1 MFDDLFTLEK
11 QRTTEQAIGFYLAY
25 LLFTI
30 LVAAIIIGGLIMQDI
45 EGSVLIG
52 LRAAA
57 IFCLA
62 LSFLILYK
70 RNQFNLPMVSI
81 ALSSGLAAM
90 VLGSLLGLVPV
101 AYLTTRKKAAK

>member
-30 LVAAIIIGGLIMQDI
+30 LVAAIIGGLIMQDI

-70 RNQFNLPMVSI
+70 KNQFNLPMVLI

>member
-11 QRTTEQAIGFYLAY
+11 QRTIEQTIGFYLAY

-30 LVAAIIIGGLIMQDI
+30 LVAAIIGGLIMQDI

-70 RNQFNLPMVSI
+70 KNQFNLPMVLI

-90 VLGSLLGLVPV
+90 VLGSLLGLVLV